1 MSSNKNQLSNLA
13 PNSFIAK
20 KLATQLK
27 VSDIL
32 PEIFKLKT
40 VCQNLKTEICTSL
53 LPEIAN
59 NTIIKN
65 NAKTKDILYEKNVIT
80 KRVFEKEARSASPQK
95 ESTDCNSKIE
105 KKNTRNKNKNE
116 FNKILLFKKF
126 KDLEE
131 ICKNATNWD
140 IHTIHLCLEII
151 HCLDEYE

>member
-13 PNSFIAK
+13 PNSFNAK
-20 KLATQLK
+20 KLSTQHK
-27 VSDIL
+27 VSDNL

-40 VCQNLKTEICTSL
+40 VCQNFQTEIRPSP
-53 LPEIAN
+53 LPEIDN
-59 NTIIKN
+59 NTISKN
-65 NAKTKDILYEKNVIT
+65 NATTKDILYEKNVIT
-80 KRVFEKEARSASPQK
+80 KRIFEKEARSASPQK
-95 ESTDCNSKIE
+95 ESTDCKSKID
-105 KKNTRNKNKNE
+105 KKKTQNKNE

-140 IHTIHLCLEII
+140 IHIIHLCLEII